1 MLSPKDKKWLD
12 DHEDQLP
19 QMNRGGKVG
28 RRPMLYLGQLSPERF
43 SVIRTVQD
51 DGPTPQPTTYAA
63 AESLLIHAVKMAR
76 LSAIEVYVLSR
87 RAAGLKHREIAEE
100 TGIARPN
107 ITRMMTRIIQKIK
120 EAPGIT
126 PSEPKAR

>member
-1 MLSPKDKKWLD
+1 MKH

-19 QMNRGGKVG
+19 RMDRGGKVG
-28 RRPMLYLGQLSPERF
+28 RRPILYLDQVSPERF

-87 RAAGLKHREIAEE
+87 RAAGLKQREIAEE
-100 TGIARPN
+100 TGMKQQN
-107 ITRMMTRIIQKIK
+107 VNRMLHRTLGKLR
-120 EAPGIT
+120 
-126 PSEPKAR
+126 KALHQENNPET

>member
-1 MLSPKDKKWLD
+1 MALSPKDQKWLD

-28 RRPMLYLGQLSPERF
+28 GSKISYFEELIPERIGGM
-43 SVIRTVQD
+43 SVDPAPVLSDAPYQV
-51 DGPTPQPTTYAA
+51 

-87 RAAGLKHREIAEE
+87 RAAGLKQREIAEE
-100 TGIARPN
+100 TGIAQPH
-107 ITRMMTRIIQKIK
+107 ISRMMSAIIRKLRQPPHTNKRK
-120 EAPGIT
+120 
-126 PSEPKAR
+126 PKR